1 MMTITMII
9 VVTMMNLHFD
19 GIKLNLLNIY
29 YNYNPSS
36 ALGDL

>member
-1 MMTITMII
+1 MTITMMM
-9 VVTMMNLHFD
+9 VVTMMNLHFE

-29 YNYNPSS
+29 YNCNPTS